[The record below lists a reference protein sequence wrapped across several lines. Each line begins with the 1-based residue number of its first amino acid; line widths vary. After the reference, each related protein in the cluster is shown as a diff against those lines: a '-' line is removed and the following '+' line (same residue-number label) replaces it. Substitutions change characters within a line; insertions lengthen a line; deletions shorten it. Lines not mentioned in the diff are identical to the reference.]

1 MITGS
6 LPSSLWLK
14 IGTGSQLHQYSA
26 SLHWYT
32 ICLSYHYPHS
42 LHKRTICIIL
52 IQHTYKSL
60 VSYHPHTLSWPSP
73 IHYVSLT
80 VIETDPLNVLEHR
93 EHHDVQF
100 ISTHVGHVVTE
111 TVTWTESGRG
121 SDQRGWVSLS
131 IGSVMILGQGEG
143 GGEGR
148 NGEAHHFHVEHSVLL
163 FFWSLHTPPS
173 PPSCLLNLTDR
184 QTFMKQANSQVVGT
198 SVRAVID
205 QFNSTD
211 VRSVVR

>member
-163 FFWSLHTPPS
+163 SDITRCLHCSFFI
-173 PPSCLLNLTDR
+173 
-184 QTFMKQANSQVVGT
+184 QVK
-198 SVRAVID
+198 
-205 QFNSTD
+205 
-211 VRSVVR
+211 

>member
-6 LPSSLWLK
+6 LPSSFWLK

-42 LHKRTICIIL
+42 SHKRTICIIL

-80 VIETDPLNVLEHR
+80 FIETDPLNVLEHR

-121 SDQRGWVSLS
+121 TDQSGWVSLS
-131 IGSVMILGQGEG
+131 IGSVMILEQGEG

-148 NGEAHHFHVEHSVLL
+148 NGEAHHFHVEL
-163 FFWSLHTPPS
+163 
-173 PPSCLLNLTDR
+173 
-184 QTFMKQANSQVVGT
+184 
-198 SVRAVID
+198 
-205 QFNSTD
+205 
-211 VRSVVR
+211 